1 MTTLI
6 PFTFHADNIKK
17 AEKYIK
23 KYPLGQE
30 RSAIKAL
37 LDLAQ
42 RQEDVDGTK
51 GWLSNGKIEYVA
63 DFLKMP
69 VVKVYEVASF
79 YTMFNLKPVGTHHI
93 KVCGTVPCCLVGSED
108 IRKTC
113 EDELGIKVGETTK
126 DKLFTLDEVEC
137 LGACVNAPVV
147 QIGDDYF
154 EDLNKDSMRL
164 IINNLKDGTPI
175 QPGSYKKILD
185 KESDY
190 A

>member
-1 MTTLI
+1 MTVHMQ
-6 PFTFHADNIKK
+6 FVFHEDNIKK
-17 AEKYIK
+17 AKNYIQ
-23 KYPLGQE
+23 KYPVGQE

-51 GWLSNGKIEYVA
+51 GWLSNRKIEYIA

-79 YTMFNLKPVGTHHI
+79 YTMFNLKPVGMHHI

-126 DKLFTLDEVEC
+126 DKLFTLAEVEC
-137 LGACVNAPVV
+137 LGACVNAPIV

-154 EDLNKDSMRL
+154 EDLNKESMTL
-164 IINNLKDGTPI
+164 LINNLKDGTPI
-175 QPGSYKKILD
+175 KPGSYKQNIK
-185 KESDY
+185 
-190 A
+190 